1 MFGDY
6 DSSGLGY
13 RWVMK
18 MAGEQNLSR
27 PYAQHPWVHACVS
40 AIGKAVSSVP
50 LVIQRRTADGQME
63 PVEDG
68 PLHDLLAK
76 PNKLMSQR
84 KFLTSLTQTQKL
96 YGETMILMMEK
107 KPNGVISYIDPSET
121 FEVPAEL
128 WPVRGDLLEEI
139 IDERTQLPRAWR
151 MNTGS
156 GTLEVP
162 DESLVHV
169 AESNPYNP
177 IRGMGPMQAAYRTA
191 AKDFVLDRYDEALL
205 QNSGS
210 PGGILSVEGHLTDAD
225 QRAISDAWR
234 EAHGRPDS
242 HRKTA
247 VLPQGTKYD
256 EIGFSP
262 QEMEFM
268 EMRSWNRETIMA
280 IFGVTKPIIGLT
292 EGLNYASSM
301 SAFRTF
307 WEVTVVP
314 FLEFLSD
321 ELETK
326 FIRRLRGPESEY
338 HIGFD
343 LSGVAALREDAD
355 SKVERTIKLF
365 SQGGRTFNEAADL
378 AGWDVG
384 DTELVNADE
393 AYINASLIPSGSAA
407 TEETLE
413 PGLEPGEGLEPDPE
427 ADPEADPQAE
437 PANTME
443 ATADPSVSLNGAQ
456 IQSLLNLIEQ
466 YASGRLPKDT
476 VVQLIIAAFPFDQA
490 RAERILEAVEVGSI
504 PDEEAVK
511 TLVDKVDQE
520 ELDEVYSAWRESVN
534 MSASELR
541 AWRENPCSRKASV
554 NPTAVI
560 DRNLRLLE
568 TKKDDWDGTHV
579 RAAKRTI
586 SFIARMRQNEQGEP
600 VGDCPSKRDISLK
613 NWAFDPAKGAR
624 AAEKSPACRV
634 SGESESECITR
645 KVPEILD
652 ENPGMEQDQAVAIAA
667 SLCSEACG
675 AASSSAER
683 KGGLETLER
692 AMDQWNTSIQKTE
705 ASIARSSKRVLRD
718 VVLHM
723 RKRLREVA
731 VVPPEERGFQG
742 SVVKA
747 IATEAEI
754 ARLLDLNLEA
764 WSAEMVAA
772 IGPKVLDQVIQSA
785 IGTHEEIGGSGL
797 ILSRTDPM
805 VVQYMAEKEL
815 VLANITTNTIDEV
828 QRAIVRILAKD
839 DTPYASL
846 REAIYAT
853 LEQSD
858 EYMNATLKGLGTR
871 AQLIARTETTGA
883 ANFGRY
889 NQFLEDGIY
898 SGIWHSPNPANAR
911 PHHQELNGR
920 ERNLGEEFGY
930 GLKFPG
936 DPNADVSELA
946 NCNCILLP
954 GKNRES

>member
-1 MFGDY
+1 LRPKNTSRLDDTSPFYRNGSAPFTEEKMFSDGDSY
-6 DSSGLGY
+6 GLTY

-50 LVIQRRTADGQME
+50 LVIQRPMPDGQME
-63 PVEDG
+63 PVESG
-68 PLHDLLAK
+68 PLFDLFAR

-96 YGETMILMMEK
+96 YGETMLLMMEK

-121 FEVPAEL
+121 FDVPAEL
-128 WPVRGDLLEEI
+128 WPVRGDLLDEI

-151 MNTGS
+151 MTTGKGS
-156 GTLEVP
+156 LEIP
-162 DESLVHV
+162 DDSLVHV
-169 AESNPYNP
+169 AEANPYNP

-210 PGGILSVEGHLTDAD
+210 PGGILSVDGHLTDAD

-247 VLPQGTKYD
+247 VLPQGTKYE

-301 SAFRTF
+301 AAFRTF

-326 FIRRLRGPESEY
+326 FIHRLRGPESEY
-338 HIGFD
+338 RIGFD

-365 SQGGRTFNEAADL
+365 SQAGRTFNEAADL

-393 AYINASLIPSGSAA
+393 AYLPVSLVPAGSAA
-407 TEETLE
+407 PEEA
-413 PGLEPGEGLEPDPE
+413 LEPDLVPE
-427 ADPEADPQAE
+427 QDAR
-437 PANTME
+437 
-443 ATADPSVSLNGAQ
+443 G
-456 IQSLLNLIEQ
+456 LLE
-466 YASGRLPKDT
+466 
-476 VVQLIIAAFPFDQA
+476 
-490 RAERILEAVEVGSI
+490 
-504 PDEEAVK
+504 
-511 TLVDKVDQE
+511 KVDQE
-520 ELDEVYSAWRESVN
+520 ELDEVYASWRESVN

-541 AWRENPCSRKASV
+541 AWRDNPCSRKASL

-568 TKKDDWDGTHV
+568 TKKADWDGTHV
-579 RAAKRTI
+579 RSAKRTI
-586 SFIARMRQNEQGEP
+586 SFIARMRRMEQGDP

-624 AAEKSPACRV
+624 GATKSPACRV
-634 SGESESECITR
+634 SGESESDCVSR

-652 ENPGMEQDQAVAIAA
+652 ENPGMDQDQAVAIAA

-675 AASSSAER
+675 AAASSAEG
-683 KGGLETLER
+683 KGGLEPLER
-692 AMDQWNTSIQKTE
+692 AMDRWNTAIQKTE

-731 VVPPEERGFQG
+731 IVPPEERGFQG

-772 IGPKVLDQVIQSA
+772 IGPKVLQQIVQSA
-785 IGTHEEIGGSGL
+785 ESTHDELGGTGL
-797 ILSRTDPM
+797 ILSRTDPV
-805 VVQYMAEKEL
+805 VVQFMAEKEL

-839 DTPYASL
+839 ETPYASL

-853 LEQSD
+853 LAESED
-858 EYMNATLKGLGTR
+858 YMNQRLKGLGTR

-889 NQFLEDGIY
+889 QQFLEDGIY
-898 SGIWHSPNPANAR
+898 SAIWGNRNPANAR
-911 PHHQELNGR
+911 PHHAELIGL
-920 ERNLGEEFGY
+920 ERNLGDEFGH
-930 GLKFPG
+930 GLRFPG

-954 GKNRES
+954 GKNRET

>member
-1 MFGDY
+1 MPYTEEKMFSEGDSY
-6 DSSGLGY
+6 GLTY

-50 LVIQRRTADGQME
+50 LVIQRQTPDGDME
-63 PVEDG
+63 PVESG
-68 PLHDLLAK
+68 PLFDLFAR

-84 KFLTSLTQTQKL
+84 KFLTSLTQTQQL
-96 YGETMILMMEK
+96 YGETMVLMMEK

-121 FEVPAEL
+121 FDVPDEL
-128 WPVRGDLLEEI
+128 WPVRGDLLDEI
-139 IDERTQLPRAWR
+139 IDEKTQLPRAWR
-151 MNTGS
+151 MSTQS
-156 GTLEVP
+156 GTLEIP

-169 AESNPYNP
+169 AAANPYNP

-210 PGGILSVEGHLTDAD
+210 PGGILSVDGHLTDSD

-242 HRKTA
+242 HRRTA
-247 VLPQGTKYD
+247 VLPQGTKYE

-268 EMRSWNRETIMA
+268 EMRGWNRETIMA

-307 WEVTVVP
+307 YEVTIVP
-314 FLEFLSD
+314 FLDFLSD
-321 ELETK
+321 EIETK

-365 SQGGRTFNEAADL
+365 AQGGRTFNEAADL

-393 AYINASLIPSGSAA
+393 SYISSSLVPSGSGGV
-407 TEETLE
+407 EETI
-413 PGLEPGEGLEPDPE
+413 
-427 ADPEADPQAE
+427 E
-437 PANTME
+437 PATVPEDGVDEEPQEPTTDVME
-443 ATADPSVSLNGAQ
+443 ETADPSVSLNGAQ

-490 RAERILEAVEVGSI
+490 RAERILAAVEVGSI
-504 PDEEAVK
+504 DEEEAVK
-511 TLVDKVDQE
+511 ALIDKVDQE
-520 ELDEVYSAWRESVN
+520 ELDEVYASWRESVN

-541 AWRENPCSRKASV
+541 EWRDNPCSRKASL

-568 TKKDDWDGTHV
+568 TKKEDWDGTHV
-579 RAAKRTI
+579 RSAKRTI
-586 SFIARMRQNEQGEP
+586 SFIARMRRMEQGDP
-600 VGDCPSKRDISLK
+600 VSEGCPSKRDISLK
-613 NWAFDPAKGAR
+613 NWAFDPGKGSR
-624 AAEKSPACRV
+624 SLDLDSPGSRQ
-634 SGESESECITR
+634 
-645 KVPEILD
+645 KKWD
-652 ENPGMEQDQAVAIAA
+652 EWNADIEQ
-667 SLCSEACG
+667 SEAG
-675 AASSSAER
+675 
-683 KGGLETLER
+683 
-692 AMDQWNTSIQKTE
+692 
-705 ASIARSSKRVLRD
+705 IARSAKRVLRD
-718 VVLHM
+718 LVLSM
-723 RKRLREVA
+723 RKRIREVA
-731 VVPPEERGFQG
+731 KVPESERGFQG
-742 SVVKA
+742 SIVKT

-754 ARLLDLNLEA
+754 ARLLDMNVAEWGEEMAAALSPKIADLIIE
-764 WSAEMVAA
+764 SAVN
-772 IGPKVLDQVIQSA
+772 
-785 IGTHEEIGGSGL
+785 THNEIGGTGL
-797 ILSRTDPM
+797 ILSVTDPV
-805 VVQYMAEKEL
+805 VVQFMAEKQL
-815 VLANITTNTIDEV
+815 ILANISKNTIDEV

-839 DTPYASL
+839 DTPYPSL

-858 EYMNATLKGLGTR
+858 EYMNGVLKGLGTR

-889 NQFLEDGIY
+889 NQFIEDGIY
-898 SGIWHSPNPANAR
+898 SGVWHSPNLANAR
-911 PHHQELNGR
+911 PHHAELHGR
-920 ERNLGEEFGY
+920 ERNLGDEFGY

-946 NCNCILLP
+946 NCNCLLLP

>member
-1 MFGDY
+1 MRPKNTSRLDDTTPFYRNGSSPFTEEKMFGDY
-6 DSSGLGY
+6 DSSGLSY
-13 RWVMK
+13 RMVMK

-27 PYAQHPWVHACVS
+27 PYAQHPWVHACIS

-50 LVIQRRTADGQME
+50 LVIQRPTGDGQME
-63 PVEDG
+63 PVDSG
-68 PLHDLLAK
+68 PLFDLFAR

-96 YGETMILMMEK
+96 YGETMLLMMEK

-121 FEVPAEL
+121 FDVPSEL

-151 MNTGS
+151 MTTGK

-162 DESLVHV
+162 DDSLVHI
-169 AESNPYNP
+169 AEANPYNP

-205 QNSGS
+205 QNAGS
-210 PGGILSVEGHLTDAD
+210 PGGILSVDGHLTDAD

-234 EAHGRPDS
+234 QAHGRPDS

-247 VLPQGTKYD
+247 VLPQGTKYE

-268 EMRSWNRETIMA
+268 DMRSWNRETIMA

-292 EGLNYASSM
+292 EGVNYASSM
-301 SAFRTF
+301 AAFRTF
-307 WEVTVVP
+307 YEVTVVP
-314 FLEFLSD
+314 FLDFLAD
-321 ELETK
+321 EIKTK
-326 FIRRLRGPESEY
+326 FIQRLRGPESEY
-338 HIGFD
+338 HISFD

-355 SKVERTIKLF
+355 SKVDRTIKLF
-365 SQGGRTFNEAADL
+365 SQAGRTFNEAADL
-378 AGWDVG
+378 AGFDIG

-393 AYINASLIPSGSAA
+393 AYIPINLVPSGSAA
-407 TEETLE
+407 PEETPDLDLVPE
-413 PGLEPGEGLEPDPE
+413 QDARGL
-427 ADPEADPQAE
+427 
-437 PANTME
+437 
-443 ATADPSVSLNGAQ
+443 
-456 IQSLLNLIEQ
+456 I
-466 YASGRLPKDT
+466 
-476 VVQLIIAAFPFDQA
+476 
-490 RAERILEAVEVGSI
+490 
-504 PDEEAVK
+504 
-511 TLVDKVDQE
+511 DKVDQD
-520 ELDEVYSAWRESVN
+520 ELDEVFASWRESVN

-541 AWRENPCSRKASV
+541 AWRENPCSRKASL

-568 TKKDDWDGTHV
+568 TKKEDWDGTHV
-579 RAAKRTI
+579 RSAKRTI
-586 SFIARMRQNEQGEP
+586 SFIARMRRMEQGDP

-613 NWAFDPAKGAR
+613 NWAFDPAKGSRSAT
-624 AAEKSPACRV
+624 KSPACRV
-634 SGESESECITR
+634 SGESESDCISR
-645 KVPEILD
+645 KVPEVLD

-667 SLCSEACG
+667 SLCSESCDSYESSKSQGDTRVPLEKAMERWN
-675 AASSSAER
+675 ASIE
-683 KGGLETLER
+683 
-692 AMDQWNTSIQKTE
+692 KTE
-705 ASIARSSKRVLRD
+705 RSIARSSKRVLRD

-731 VVPPEERGFQG
+731 IVPPQERGFQG

-754 ARLLDLNLEA
+754 ARLLEINLEA
-764 WSAEMVAA
+764 FSAEMVAA
-772 IGPKVLDQVIQSA
+772 VGPKVLQQIIQSA
-785 IGTHEEIGGSGL
+785 EGTHEEIGGTGM
-797 ILSRTDPM
+797 ILSRTDPV
-805 VVQYMAEKEL
+805 VVQFMAEKEL
-815 VLANITTNTIDEV
+815 VLANITTNTVNEV

-839 DTPYASL
+839 ETPYPSL

-853 LEQSD
+853 LGESE
-858 EYMNATLKGLGTR
+858 EYMNQRLKGMGTR

-898 SGIWHSPNPANAR
+898 SAVWHSPNPANAR

-920 ERNLGEEFGY
+920 EVNLGEEFGF
-930 GLKFPG
+930 GLRFPG

-954 GKNRES
+954 GKNRET